1 MTPVDNKDLGFD
13 PNVYDISPVEVGY
26 RRALANALEGV
37 LDQGWF
43 IGRRFALLFLPFALA
58 CAVGPIFAQAVL
70 PVQETMEATTRL
82 YQLPPVQERLQSA
95 TRILEEDP
103 RFKTISPQRRQHV
116 FEFVTGNTFF
126 VLLHELG
133 HATISEFNIGVLGK
147 EEDAADSFAATQL
160 IGLGTAVSEEAVVNS
175 AKGWFMSDRRDKA
188 EGDDV
193 PFYDVHGLDQQRAF
207 QFVCF
212 LVGADEKKFKSLADE
227 VKLPK
232 DRQTSC
238 RADYTRATKAWDQA
252 LRPHAR
258 APDQPKTKIDVVY
271 GEVKGKFGGIAQAV
285 RAMKLLEVIANRAS
299 DRLAWP
305 TPFSL
310 EMQTCGFINAAWM
323 ASTHKLTFCY
333 ELATDF
339 AELYRDY
346 GDEAPPKSKKRKH
359 K

>member
-1 MTPVDNKDLGFD
+1 MT
-13 PNVYDISPVEVGY
+13 S
-26 RRALANALEGV
+26 
-37 LDQGWF
+37 WF
-43 IGRRFALLFLPFALA
+43 IGRRCALLFLPFALA
-58 CAVGPIFAQAVL
+58 CTVGPIFAQAIP
-70 PVQETMEATTRL
+70 PVQERLEATPRL
-82 YQLPPVQERLQSA
+82 YRLAPFQERLQSA
-95 TRILEEDP
+95 THMLEQNP
-103 RFKTISPQRRQHV
+103 RFKSLSSQRRQHM
-116 FEFVTGNTFF
+116 FEFVIGNTFF
-126 VLLHELG
+126 VMLHELG
-133 HATISEFNIGVLGK
+133 HATISELDIGVLGK

-193 PFYDVHGLDQQRAF
+193 PFYDAHGLDQQRAF

-212 LVGADEKKFKSLADE
+212 LVGADDKKFKNLADE

-238 RADYTRATKAWDQA
+238 QSDYTQAAKAWDQA

-271 GEVKGKFGGIAQAV
+271 GEVKGNEAIARAV
-285 RAMKLLEVIANRAS
+285 RAMMLLEVIANRAS
-299 DRLAWP
+299 GLFAWP

-310 EMQTCGFINAAWM
+310 EMQSCGFINAAWV

-346 GDEAPPKSKKRKH
+346 GDDSPPKSKTRKH